1 MLTPLRTALAF
12 LTIMPVAAATVSDD
26 DMARSMT
33 FFPAAGLLV
42 GALLAALAWGGLC
55 LGIPRLG
62 LAVLLVAA
70 SAWLSRALHLDG
82 VADLCDGLGGA
93 FEVERR
99 LQIMK
104 DSHIGAFGVVG
115 LVLLLLLK
123 VAGLHALLAGGTAGL
138 GLLAMVPATARLVML
153 VTAYRACYPRQAGT
167 GHFVVGKISGGRLLA
182 GGLFLLPLAWY
193 GWSGLL
199 LVSACLLPGLWL
211 RLKAQTALGGV
222 TGDVLGAVIEW
233 SEAAGWLVAA
243 LLLAGGGG

>member
-12 LTIMPVAAATVSDD
+12 LTILPVASPTVSDD

-33 FFPAAGLLV
+33 FFPAAGLLIGV
-42 GALLAALAWGGLC
+42 FLAALAWGGLC
-55 LGIPRLG
+55 LGLPRLG

-93 FEVERR
+93 FERERR

-123 VAGLHALLAGGTAGL
+123 VAGLHGLLAGGTAGL
-138 GLLAMVPATARLVML
+138 SLLVMVPAAARFAML
-153 VTAYRACYPRQAGT
+153 LTAYKACYPRQAGT
-167 GHFVVGKISGGRLLA
+167 GHFVVGKISDGRLLA
-182 GGLFLLPLAWY
+182 AGLFLLPLVWY

-199 LVSACLLPGLWL
+199 LLTACLLPALWL
-211 RLKAQTALGGV
+211 RTKTQTALGGV

-233 SEAAGWLVAA
+233 SEAAGWFVAA
-243 LLLAGGGG
+243 FLLSGGG